1 MFLDW
6 IKKTIE
12 QKLYG
17 DELESTY
24 VKMVLGYQ
32 KELEDKQVVTLSNYI
47 LQAPAN
53 EENLFQG
60 ALVPRYGMFRNYPVG
75 SEFEVRYNYGSG
87 GFRLHHLPLKTDAN
101 GSLNLTDSIGVV
113 TALNLK
119 SRKKFIVLINYDQ
132 EADGVVGK
140 DPYRVYVGKER
151 VYFEKEK
158 AYFEVLSTDGC
169 VVKAENI
176 NWLKPSQEIFTLV

>member
-6 IKKTIE
+6 MKKTIE

-32 KELEDKQVVTLSNYI
+32 KELEDKQVVKLSDYI
-47 LQAPAN
+47 LRTPA
-53 EENLFQG
+53 EQENLFQG
-60 ALVPRYGMFRNYPVG
+60 SLVPRYGMFESYVVG
-75 SEFEVRYNYGSG
+75 TKFEVRYSYGSG
-87 GFRLHHLPLKTDAN
+87 GFRLHQLPLKVDPN
-101 GSLNLTDSIGVV
+101 GNLDLTDSIGVV
-113 TALNLK
+113 TAINRK
-119 SRKKFIVLINYDQ
+119 SRKNFIVLINYGQ
-132 EADGVVGK
+132 EALGVAGS
-140 DPYRVYVGKER
+140 DPNRVYVGKER
-151 VYFEKEK
+151 VYFEKDK

-169 VVKAENI
+169 VVKAENS